1 MTAYT
6 KEYISQLLDRFMEGT
21 STIEEEDILSQFF
34 AQGQVPA
41 EWEKY
46 RLLFEELETMR
57 PTPIPQHPSPWHRWL
72 GWSVAAAIACIGL
85 PTLWNSLEQ
94 QPETPLVAE
103 RQTEQKDTIVHVVPK
118 NERPADTASVK
129 THDDAIMHKQRRSV
143 RKPEPTITDNDKA
156 AFLMAE
162 AELEEQEVEQ
172 QIEQVR
178 MELIHQRMV
187 DAGYVAVT
195 LEDGTIIYINE
206 PNEFFA
212 YEE

>member
-1 MTAYT
+1 
-6 KEYISQLLDRFMEGT
+6 
-21 STIEEEDILSQFF
+21 
-34 AQGQVPA
+34 
-41 EWEKY
+41 
-46 RLLFEELETMR
+46 
-57 PTPIPQHPSPWHRWL
+57 
-72 GWSVAAAIACIGL
+72 
-85 PTLWNSLEQ
+85 
-94 QPETPLVAE
+94 
-103 RQTEQKDTIVHVVPK
+103 
-118 NERPADTASVK
+118 
-129 THDDAIMHKQRRSV
+129 MHKQRRSV